1 MTKSEVPNPEW
12 LKSASWLPL
21 VATFVIA
28 FSQSALLSILLILQ
42 NEVFPTEIRCTFKSW
57 YLKFMWCYMNNLIF
71 LSRSISVGIVEGL
84 SCAARTLTIKT
95 FPALV
100 ECLTFHGAF
109 YFYSIIALILTI
121 WAMLGV
127 KQTDG
132 LSLVETERLYDQ
144 GPASLSHFSNAS
156 ISKKY
161 EAVADSRNV
170 SSK

>member
-1 MTKSEVPNPEW
+1 
-12 LKSASWLPL
+12 
-21 VATFVIA
+21 
-28 FSQSALLSILLILQ
+28 
-42 NEVFPTEIRCTFKSW
+42 
-57 YLKFMWCYMNNLIF
+57 MNNSIC

-84 SCAARTLTIKT
+84 SCAAGTFTIKV

-132 LSLVETERLYDQ
+132 LSLVETEHLYDQ
-144 GPASLSHFSNAS
+144 GPASLRPLSNVS
-156 ISKKY
+156 IPKKY
-161 EAVADSRNV
+161 EAVADPRKV
-170 SSK
+170 SSN

>member
-1 MTKSEVPNPEW
+1 MMKSDTPNHEW
-12 LKSASWLPL
+12 LKSATWLPL
-21 VATFVIA
+21 VATYVIA

-42 NEVFPTEIRCTFKSW
+42 NEVFTTEIRCTFKSL
-57 YLKFMWCYMNNLIF
+57 YIKYMWGYMNNSIC

-84 SCAARTLTIKT
+84 SCAASTLTIKA
-95 FPALV
+95 FPTLV

-109 YFYSIIALILTI
+109 YFYSIISLILTI

-132 LSLVETERLYDQ
+132 LSLVETERLYNQ
-144 GPASLSHFSNAS
+144 GPASGSP

-161 EAVADSRNV
+161 ESLTDSRNR
-170 SSK
+170 